1 MIHVQHLFI
10 WAIGVIAHHAN
21 TAEDS
26 IGTDPGEDMTRQPS
40 DGPHDQEQV
49 HHELDEEDHKDGYV
63 EVRERQTLWD
73 GGPEAV
79 GGEVPEEAGDVEQA
93 VADPDHQA
101 STS

>member
-10 WAIGVIAHHAN
+10 WAIVVIAHHAN
-21 TAEDS
+21 AAEDS

-79 GGEVPEEAGDVEQA
+79 GGEVPEETGDVEKA
-93 VADPDHQA
+93 VANPYHQA
-101 STS
+101 PTS

>member
-10 WAIGVIAHHAN
+10 WAIVVIAHHAN

-26 IGTDPGEDMTRQPS
+26 VGTDPGEDMTRQPS

-49 HHELDEEDHKDGYV
+49 HHQLDEEDHKDGYV

-93 VADPDHQA
+93 VANADHQA